1 MIYVVACVAAIAGLL
16 FGYDEGIIAGALA
29 PLHARF
35 DIPPLQEG
43 LMTASVPLGALAG
56 TLTAG
61 WLAAPLGRRKLLLG
75 AAVLFISGALICA
88 IAPSI
93 LVISLGRLLLGL
105 AIGIAAMV
113 APLYIAETAPAAQR
127 GMLVSIY
134 QLAITLG
141 IFGAYLVGFAAGDSW
156 RVLFATAAVPGIML
170 LVGVARLSDT
180 PRWLVL
186 RGRGE
191 EARKALARIRGLST
205 GDSAVAKEIAA
216 ITAAARDETGSWKN
230 LTGPVARPA
239 LVVGMGLFLLQ
250 QLSGINAV
258 IYFAPTVFEHA
269 GFSETGVQL
278 LATVGL
284 GAVNVVMTLVAMAL
298 IDRIGRR
305 LLLFIG
311 FAGAALSLGLIAF
324 AAGTGSDQL
333 QILSLVGLVVYI
345 AAFAVALGPLPWVMM
360 SEIFPLHLRGPGMG
374 AASLTNWTFNVL
386 VVLTFPLLLDRLGL
400 AGVFA
405 IYAAVCVA
413 GLFFTA
419 RWVPETSGLTLE
431 EIEAH
436 LKAGKPFRR
445 LGETQASGAAADV
458 NIAPLPPAAVSSPVA
473 TAESVLG
480 PGVGRS

>member
-29 PLHARF
+29 PLHAQF
-35 DIPPLQEG
+35 DIPPLEEG

-56 TLTAG
+56 ALLAG
-61 WLAAPLGRRKLLLG
+61 WLADPWGRRKLLLA
-75 AAVLFISGALICA
+75 AAVLFIAGALICTT
-88 IAPSI
+88 APSI

-105 AIGIAAMV
+105 AIGVAAMV
-113 APLYIAETAPAAQR
+113 APLYISETAPAAQR

-141 IFGAYLVGFAAGDSW
+141 IFGAYIVGFAAGESW
-156 RVLFATAAVPGIML
+156 RILFATAVVPGLML

-186 RGRGE
+186 SGRDR
-191 EARKALARIRGLST
+191 EAGQVVARIREL
-205 GDSAVAKEIAA
+205 DPDHPAVAEEVAA
-216 ITAAARDETGSWKN
+216 ITAAARQETGSGSWKD
-230 LTGPVARPA
+230 LLGPVARPA
-239 LVVGMGLFLLQ
+239 LVVGMGLFFLQ

-258 IYFAPTVFEHA
+258 IYFAPTVFAHA
-269 GFSETGVQL
+269 GFGDTGGQL
-278 LATVGL
+278 LATVGI
-284 GAVNVVMTLVAMAL
+284 GGVNVVMTLVAMAL

-305 LLLFIG
+305 KLLFIG
-311 FAGAALSLGLIAF
+311 FSGAALSLGLIAV

-333 QILSLVGLVVYI
+333 QVLSLVGLVLYI
-345 AAFAVALGPLPWVMM
+345 ASFAVALGPLPWVMM

-374 AASLTNWTFNVL
+374 AASLTNWGFNFL

-413 GLFFTA
+413 GLLFTA
-419 RWVPETSGLTLE
+419 RYVPETSGLTLE

-436 LKAGKPFRR
+436 LKAGKPFHR
-445 LGETQASGAAADV
+445 LGEAR
-458 NIAPLPPAAVSSPVA
+458 A
-473 TAESVLG
+473 TA
-480 PGVGRS
+480 

>member
-29 PLHARF
+29 PLHAQF
-35 DIPPLQEG
+35 PIPPLEEG

-56 TLTAG
+56 ALLAG
-61 WLAAPLGRRKLLLG
+61 WLADPWGRRRLLLG
-75 AAVLFISGALICA
+75 AALLFIAGALVCTT
-88 IAPSI
+88 APSI

-105 AIGIAAMV
+105 AIGVAAMV
-113 APLYIAETAPAAQR
+113 APLYISETAPAAQR

-141 IFGAYLVGFAAGDSW
+141 ILGAYMVGFAAGDSW
-156 RVLFATAAVPGIML
+156 RVLFATAVIPGIML

-186 RGRGE
+186 SGRGA
-191 EARKALARIRGLST
+191 EAGEVVARIRGLRR
-205 GDSAVAKEIAA
+205 DDPAIADEIAA
-216 ITAAARDETGSWKN
+216 ITAAARAEAGAGSWRD
-230 LTGPVARPA
+230 LMGPVARPA
-239 LVVGMGLFLLQ
+239 LVVGMGLFFLQ

-258 IYFAPTVFEHA
+258 IYFAPTVFGHA
-269 GFSETGVQL
+269 GFGDTGGQL
-278 LATVGL
+278 LATVGI
-284 GAVNVVMTLVAMAL
+284 GAVNVLMTLVAMAL

-305 LLLFIG
+305 RLLFLG
-311 FAGAALSLGLIAF
+311 FAGAALSLGLIAV
-324 AAGTGSDQL
+324 AAGTGSDKL
-333 QILSLVGLVVYI
+333 QALSLVGLVLYI
-345 AAFAVALGPLPWVMM
+345 ASFAVALGPLPWVMM

-374 AASLTNWTFNVL
+374 AASVTNWAFNFL
-386 VVLTFPLLLDRLGL
+386 VVLTFPLLLDKLGL

-419 RWVPETSGLTLE
+419 RYVPETSGLTLE

-436 LKAGKPFRR
+436 LKAGRPFHR
-445 LGETQASGAAADV
+445 LGEARARV
-458 NIAPLPPAAVSSPVA
+458 
-473 TAESVLG
+473 
-480 PGVGRS
+480 